1 MRTLLKVSIPVEAGN
16 TAVQEGRLA
25 QVMQSLL
32 EKLKPEAAYFVPEQG
47 RRTALIFFDMQDP
60 SQLVPISEPLFQGLN
75 ASLEFS
81 PAMNAEDLRAG
92 LQAAGIR
99 S

>member
-1 MRTLLKVSIPVEAGN
+1 MRTLLKVSIPTAAGN
-16 TAVQEGRLA
+16 AAISEGRLPQA
-25 QVMQSLL
+25 LQSLL
-32 EKLKPEAAYFVPEQG
+32 DKLKPEAAYFVPEQG

-75 ASLEFS
+75 ASLEFT
-81 PAMNAEDLRAG
+81 PAMNLEDLRAG
-92 LQAAGIR
+92 LQAAGI